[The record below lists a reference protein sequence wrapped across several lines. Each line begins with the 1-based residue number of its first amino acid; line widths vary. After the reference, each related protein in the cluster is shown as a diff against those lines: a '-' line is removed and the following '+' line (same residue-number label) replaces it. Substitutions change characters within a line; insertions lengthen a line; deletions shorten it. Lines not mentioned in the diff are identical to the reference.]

1 VIIIHQVSR
10 QDILI
15 ITLMSQTHAYRSII
29 KIVRRNLTTKNMV
42 CLLLLPYLFFIFYI
56 FIAAVILFDT
66 NAIIHQEKNL
76 LVYAHIFT
84 DTQSAAVTKNI
95 DNYQIDF
102 LPVPNILSVKD
113 NSTKLNFSLL
123 ENNTDVYNVFVSLI
137 IKDRTSGNVV
147 EQIPYKFYEFGDIS
161 LPYTFQNVGDY
172 TITFQARIN
181 GDPKYE
187 VNPLTASF
195 DISVVNPSEIPFIA
209 WIISLTPIIVAIAG
223 IVIYI
228 DFFKKR
234 NNRSRSAT
242 T

>member
-1 VIIIHQVSR
+1 
-10 QDILI
+10 
-15 ITLMSQTHAYRSII
+15 MKI
-29 KIVRRNLTTKNMV
+29 KTDSMIWFLCIRH
-42 CLLLLPYLFFIFYI
+42 YLFLFCI
-56 FIAAVILFDT
+56 FIAAVFFFLSDNT
-66 NAIIHQEKNL
+66 SLIIHQERNPL
-76 LVYAHIFT
+76 LVYAHIFS
-84 DTQSAAVTKNI
+84 DTENAITKNI
-95 DNYQIDF
+95 DKYQVVF
-102 LPVPNILSVKD
+102 LPFPSVPLPND

-137 IKDRTSGNVV
+137 IKDRNSGNVV

-172 TITFQARIN
+172 IITFQARIN

-187 VNPLTASF
+187 VSPLTASF

-209 WIISLTPIIVAIAG
+209 WIISLTPIIAAIAG

-234 NNRSRSAT
+234 NNRSAT

>member
-1 VIIIHQVSR
+1 
-10 QDILI
+10 
-15 ITLMSQTHAYRSII
+15 M
-29 KIVRRNLTTKNMV
+29 
-42 CLLLLPYLFFIFYI
+42 
-56 FIAAVILFDT
+56 
-66 NAIIHQEKNL
+66 
-76 LVYAHIFT
+76 
-84 DTQSAAVTKNI
+84 
-95 DNYQIDF
+95 
-102 LPVPNILSVKD
+102 
-113 NSTKLNFSLL
+113 

-137 IKDRTSGNVV
+137 IKDRNSGNVV

-161 LPYTFQNVGDY
+161 LPYTFQNVGYY

-187 VNPLTASF
+187 VNPLTAIF

-209 WIISLTPIIVAIAG
+209 WMISLTPIIAAIAG

-234 NNRSRSAT
+234 NNSSRSAT

>member
-1 VIIIHQVSR
+1 MVW
-10 QDILI
+10 L
-15 ITLMSQTHAYRSII
+15 LYR
-29 KIVRRNLTTKNMV
+29 RHH
-42 CLLLLPYLFFIFYI
+42 LFLIFYI
-56 FIAAVILFDT
+56 FIAAVILSDT
-66 NAIIHQEKNL
+66 TNLIIHQEKNL
-76 LVYAHIFT
+76 PLAYAHIFT
-84 DTQSAAVTKNI
+84 DTPNTITKNI
-95 DNYQIDF
+95 GKYQIVF
-102 LPVPNILSVKD
+102 LPYPNIPSVND

-123 ENNTDVYNVFVSLI
+123 ENNNDVYNVFVSLI
-137 IKDRTSGNVV
+137 IKDRNSGNVV

-172 TITFQARIN
+172 IITFQARIN

-187 VNPLTASF
+187 VTPLMASF

-209 WIISLTPIIVAIAG
+209 WMISLTPIIAGIAG

-234 NNRSRSAT
+234 NSRSRSAT